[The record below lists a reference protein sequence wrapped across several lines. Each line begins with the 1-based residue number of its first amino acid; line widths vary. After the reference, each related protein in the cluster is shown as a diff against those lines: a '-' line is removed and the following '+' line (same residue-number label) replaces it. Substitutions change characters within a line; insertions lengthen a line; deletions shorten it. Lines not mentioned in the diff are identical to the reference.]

1 MSINDCFS
9 TECKKMSHVPRT
21 SVYLFTDEFM
31 GQAQS
36 GASESEYSQRQITKD
51 DLLRGVQLKQFLGK
65 GSYGATFLCTF
76 QGYEFVIKIPV
87 FLIKDNLI
95 RLDSLVDQ
103 PLKNVVESMIS
114 HGFYSKYTPGRLHA
128 MFDDVSVFKNR
139 LHEAVYNFQIEC
151 LNAEAILEPPIYRYR
166 LEMPVIAG
174 EKKEDTGFKHTGE
187 AMVKIKR
194 ERLLELNREMNAIHA
209 HPGHAHLHP
218 ILHMDFEIPCIL
230 STPAHG
236 TLEQL
241 VREFV
246 NNSDPIISFESTI
259 SPFWI
264 EIAKQIGSTL
274 DYMQRYCAKV
284 HADIKPDNILFK
296 DNGNN
301 SYHFWLCDFG
311 LCCDKGVL
319 HPSKNPII
327 GTAVFNPSQVQQT
340 EWYSNEI
347 PAFHL
352 TIYQYMMTLISC
364 IALPLR
370 LNTLRLNTP
379 GKEDRQVGV
388 STIQQRQAFCLPIK
402 ANICRLFPNG
412 FPYPI
417 DSLFEISGY
426 AYQLM
431 HSFTFTLESNHFN
444 AWTVFLKLVFD
455 QNAVNLN
462 TNFNH
467 FMAQIAVL

>member
-1 MSINDCFS
+1 
-9 TECKKMSHVPRT
+9 MSHVPRT

-31 GQAQS
+31 SQAQS

-51 DLLRGVQLKQFLGK
+51 DLLTSVQLKQFLGK

-76 QGYEFVIKIPV
+76 EGYDFVIKIPV
-87 FLIKDNLI
+87 FLINDNLF
-95 RLDSLVDQ
+95 RLDSLVYQ
-103 PLKNVVESMIS
+103 PLNNIVQLMNA
-114 HGFYSKYTPGRLHA
+114 HGFYREYTPGRMHA

-166 LEMPVIAG
+166 LEMPV
-174 EKKEDTGFKHTGE
+174 EDGNENTGFKHTGE

-194 ERLLELNREMNAIHA
+194 ERLLELNTEMNAIRA

-236 TLEQL
+236 TLGQL
-241 VREFV
+241 VRTFV
-246 NNSDPIISFESTI
+246 NNSDAIISFSESSI

-296 DNGNN
+296 QNGDT
-301 SYHFWLCDFG
+301 SYHLWLCDFG

-319 HPSKNPII
+319 HRSKNPII
-327 GTAVFNPSQVQQT
+327 GTAVFNPSQEQQT
-340 EWYSNEI
+340 EWYSNSI

-364 IALPLR
+364 IALPLP
-370 LNTLRLNTP
+370 L
-379 GKEDRQVGV
+379 GKD
-388 STIQQRQAFCLPIK
+388 LPFGK
-402 ANICRLFPNG
+402 ANIGRLFPDG
-412 FPYPI
+412 VPYPREN
-417 DSLFEISGY
+417 LFETWGY
-426 AYQLM
+426 AYHLM
-431 HSFTFTLESNHFN
+431 HSFTFPPNSQHSN
-444 AWTVFLKLVFD
+444 AWAAFLIHVFD
-455 QNAVNLN
+455 PNAANLN
-462 TNFNH
+462 TNFKH
-467 FMAQIAVL
+467 FMAQIADL